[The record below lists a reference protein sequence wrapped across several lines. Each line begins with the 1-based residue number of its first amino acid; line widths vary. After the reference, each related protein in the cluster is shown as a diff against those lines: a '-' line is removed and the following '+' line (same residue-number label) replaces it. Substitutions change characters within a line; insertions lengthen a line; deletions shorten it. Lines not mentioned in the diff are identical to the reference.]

1 MAAREYERKVGAG
14 MALFRRGTA
23 GKPGEW
29 YYCIKHQKVEEG
41 PECRAADRLGPYA
54 SPEEAARAMETARER
69 NEEWRNDPRWRDD
82 EPQGDDA

>member
-1 MAAREYERKVGAG
+1 

-29 YYCIKHQKVEEG
+29 YYCIEHQKVEEG

-54 SPEEAARAMETARER
+54 SPEEAARAVETVRER
-69 NEEWRNDPRWRDD
+69 DAEWRNDPRWRDD
-82 EPQGDDA
+82 KPQGGDA